1 MVVTRRRMT
10 FGRVSRFLDD
20 SSMTTHQH
28 TYRTYTKFALA
39 VSAMST
45 FKRKKRRTIFHVDHF
60 KKNLTDFSQ

>member
-60 KKNLTDFSQ
+60 

>member
-10 FGRVSRFLDD
+10 FGRASRFLDD

-45 FKRKKRRTIFHVDHF
+45 FKRKTSY
-60 KKNLTDFSQ
+60 N